1 MSPLIAFLIIFVLL
15 LIALIKFKV
24 TPSVGLFAAAVI
36 FGLMVGMP
44 AADVLSTLPA
54 GFGNM
59 MTSIGLLI
67 VFGSIFGDFLG
78 ESGATEELAKG
89 MVRLFGKKNDLLALN
104 LVGFILSIPIY
115 FGCAYVM
122 TAPLVV
128 ALQKISRK
136 NMKAYVI
143 AIFTGLMLTHS
154 CVAPTPGPLAVA
166 GQAGANIGWF
176 IIWGLVV
183 CLPASLLIGWVYA
196 NFVASAE
203 EKKAMHDG
211 MKAIMDDD
219 KLLAP
224 DPTKPSAMKS
234 FLLVILPIVMIVFAS
249 ICIGI
254 LFRFYKA
261 GPTARREERQSRPQ
275 FHAQRF
281 TTAFTG
287 SIKNSFLSTLNICAF
302 VVFFTVVIQ
311 LLIRSGFLPGLAQVL
326 GTVLAPFGLTP
337 EWAQRLLTGAL
348 EISSGVW
355 TLSGDGTLSGKLIL
369 AAFMLGWAGI
379 SVHCQVLSFIG
390 GSGLSV
396 GTYLVGKLLHGG
408 LSALF
413 IAVLVRLF
421 PLEAPVS
428 DYLADQVAGIAG
440 MDFHRTL
447 VISLVCAW
455 VLFLFFLF
463 VAAAAARKSLGKRHR
478 SVL

>member
-1 MSPLIAFLIIFVLL
+1 MRIRWRILACLCL
-15 LIALIKFKV
+15 
-24 TPSVGLFAAAVI
+24 G
-36 FGLMVGMP
+36 
-44 AADVLSTLPA
+44 
-54 GFGNM
+54 
-59 MTSIGLLI
+59 GLL
-67 VFGSIFGDFLG
+67 VWCLADAGAVRDSVAEALALCARSVVPSLFPFLVA
-78 ESGATEELAKG
+78 SSA
-89 MVRLFGKKNDLLALN
+89 LLALGFGELAAPWLAGLMEPLFRVPGAGSAALVLGLVGGYPIGAKTAADLYREN
-104 LVGFILSIPIY
+104 LVSREEAERLLAFCNNSGPAFIL
-115 FGCAYVM
+115 G
-122 TAPLVV
+122 VV
-128 ALQKISRK
+128 GAGVFASSRVGVLL
-136 NMKAYVI
+136 Y
-143 AIFTGLMLTHS
+143 
-154 CVAPTPGPLAVA
+154 LAHA
-166 GQAGANIGWF
+166 A
-176 IIWGLVV
+176 
-183 CLPASLLIGWVYA
+183 
-196 NFVASAE
+196 
-203 EKKAMHDG
+203 
-211 MKAIMDDD
+211 
-219 KLLAP
+219 
-224 DPTKPSAMKS
+224 
-234 FLLVILPIVMIVFAS
+234 AS

-287 SIKNSFLSTLNICAF
+287 SIKISFLSTLNICAF